1 MIKLSDG
8 SKTQGIFSLLILA
21 ILTVIFFWKAFFLGY
36 LPLPADIVSF
46 LFQPWKSYCQVEG
59 TPKNPLISDCIT
71 QFYPTKEYSSQI
83 IKEKGI
89 SLWNPLLFCGTPCLT
104 LPFIPPL
111 NMLLFLFP
119 PHLVYKLTIILQI
132 FLCGLFMYLFLSV
145 ALKIN
150 PFGSLIGAIVFMLN
164 GVFAVWLE
172 FETTVGGGLWFPI
185 IFLLIDRLIVKQN
198 LVYFILTTLSIGIRF
213 FSSHLQFA
221 ILLLLSSF
229 IYASFKILLTY
240 KAKRDLK
247 GLLRSF
253 ATVICAFIL
262 GISLASIY
270 ILPTFKEAE
279 ASFRPTVE
287 FRELNPLPVANLVT
301 FVIPD
306 FYGTPAPPH
315 SYETVRSWFYGAGL
329 IKMKIPKVGG
339 RNYNEYCGYIGVL
352 PLILAL
358 LAGLLRKDKDTRF
371 FFCFWIVSLLLALGT
386 FLYLP
391 LYWFVPGF
399 NKIGISRSIFLFC
412 FSGSILA
419 GMGAEHLT
427 AGSREQGTGSRKE
440 WIIRIVVWILAIATL
455 GWLMFLLLPKFNLHS
470 TIFNLQ
476 LQLLAWHFSLRNP
489 SMNIPILLVFSSII
503 ILSLLLKAQ
512 GSRLKTQSL
521 KGAILLV
528 ISFDLLYFGMK
539 YNPMTPKEWLFPETP
554 SLSFLT
560 AKLDEEPPFRIA
572 AFGCILPPNTNIIY
586 KLQSVEGYESFH
598 SARYHDFMKELV
610 SPDVYHNW
618 INIFSQANRKFLQVL
633 NVKYILAE
641 NELEGEDL
649 KPVYDGEIKIY
660 EDLKAFPRA
669 WIVPEGKVLKTKEEI
684 FDELKSLDFD
694 PKKAVILEEEP
705 QGFKGSKA
713 QGEATII
720 EYQPEKVI
728 IQAELNQDGF
738 LVLSDSWYPGW
749 KVFVNGKKGKILRAN
764 YIMRAVQLSN
774 GRHLVEFIYDPPS
787 FKVGLFISLTIFIL
801 ILILLVVSLK
811 RWSKR

>member
-1 MIKLSDG
+1 MN
-8 SKTQGIFSLLILA
+8 KTRYVISISVLIL
-21 ILTVIFFWKAFFLGY
+21 ITLIFFWKFFFLGH
-36 LPLPADIVSF
+36 LPIPSDIIASSW
-46 LFQPWKSYCQVEG
+46 LPWKSYLQ
-59 TPKNPLISDCIT
+59 TITSKNPLLGDCVT
-71 QFYPTKEYSSQI
+71 TFYPFKDYIAELFAVRDL
-83 IKEKGI
+83 
-89 SLWNPLLFCGTPCLT
+89 SLWNPYTFCGIPMAQRTI
-104 LPFIPPL
+104 PFFFYPL
-111 NMLLFLFP
+111 NS
-119 PHLVYKLTIILQI
+119 LTIIFSPSLVYSLATIIQV
-132 FLCGLFMYLFLSV
+132 FLAGLAMYLY
-145 ALKIN
+145 LK
-150 PFGSLIGAIVFMLN
+150 FGLKLQNFGALIGGIVFMLN
-164 GVFAVWLE
+164 GVIMVWLE
-172 FETTVGGGLWFPI
+172 FEATVRSYLWFPLTFLSIDKTISKRSLFYSSLTAIFISMGFFSAHLQVTIYLLLCSLVYAFFRI
-185 IFLLIDRLIVKQN
+185 IWKYKDGRRFKEVLRSSALIV
-198 LVYFILTTLSIGIRF
+198 T
-213 FSSHLQFA
+213 
-221 ILLLLSSF
+221 SF
-229 IYASFKILLTY
+229 IF
-240 KAKRDLK
+240 
-247 GLLRSF
+247 
-253 ATVICAFIL
+253 
-262 GISLASIY
+262 GISLAFIY
-270 ILPTFKEAE
+270 ILSTFNQAE
-279 ASFRPTVE
+279 TSFRPEVKFE
-287 FRELNPLPVANLVT
+287 ELNPLPVANLVT
-301 FVIPD
+301 LVIPD

-315 SYETVRSWFYGAGL
+315 SYGIVRNWFYRAGL
-329 IKMKIPKVGG
+329 IKERVVKVGG
-339 RNYNEYCGYIGVL
+339 ENYNEYCGYIGVL

-358 LAGLLRKDKDTRF
+358 LAGLLRKDRDSRF
-371 FFCFWIVSLLLALGT
+371 FFGFWIVSLLLALGT

-391 LYWFVPGF
+391 LYWFAPGF
-399 NKIGISRSIFLFC
+399 NKMGISRIIFLFC

-427 AGSREQGTGSRKE
+427 AGSREQGAGSREE

-455 GWLMFLLLPKFNLHS
+455 GWLIFLLLPKFS
-470 TIFNLQ
+470 LQ
-476 LQLLAWHFSLRNP
+476 PTTYHLQLLAWHFSLKNP

-503 ILSLLLKAQ
+503 ILSLFLKAQ
-512 GSRLKTQSL
+512 SSRLKTQSI
-521 KGAILLV
+521 KGATLLV

-554 SLSFLT
+554 SLNFLT
-560 AKLDEEPPFRIA
+560 AKLNREPPFRIV
-572 AFGCILPPNTNIIY
+572 AFDRILPPNTNLVY
-586 KLQSVEGYESFH
+586 RLQSIEGYESLH

-618 INIFSQANRKFLQVL
+618 IDIFSRANRKFLQLL

-641 NELEGEDL
+641 NKLEGEDL

-660 EDLKAFPRA
+660 EDLKALPRA
-669 WIVPEGKVLKTKEEI
+669 WIASEGKVLKTKEEI

-720 EYQPEKVI
+720 EYQPEKVV
-728 IQAELNQDGF
+728 IQAELNQGGF